1 MIKYL
6 CVELNLMTGKAL
18 VNIKHHYYQLYVDF
32 CIMYVSVEEGVTGWT
47 NGLAEGGPVVPV
59 AGGAVGPGH

>member
-1 MIKYL
+1 
-6 CVELNLMTGKAL
+6 MTGKAL

-59 AGGAVGPGH
+59 AGGAVGPCH